1 MWSGVGPLWPPALA
15 LGTLDWHLRLM
26 PIGIPHLV
34 SSAILSLRGKP
45 SPVCPIPFRLLITNR
60 GTRPV
65 PLRIVLL
72 IPQQEQPLSQVSQ
85 LSQLPRQRLIPQT
98 TRIPIHKQHL
108 SQVSQL
114 SQCTLFGEELLAYA
128 FCLRRSTTLEALF

>member
-1 MWSGVGPLWPPALA
+1 MAVRPGPRRPGLA
-15 LGTLDWHLRLM
+15 
-26 PIGIPHLV
+26 
-34 SSAILSLRGKP
+34 
-45 SPVCPIPFRLLITNR
+45 SPVDAYWHPPFGIQCYTIFKRQTGRVCPVPFRLLITNR

-65 PLRIVLL
+65 SLRIVLL
-72 IPQQEQPLSQVSQ
+72 IPQQERPLSQVSQ
-85 LSQLPRQRLIPQT
+85 LSQLPRQRLIRQT

-128 FCLRRSTTLEALF
+128 LCLHCSTTLEALF